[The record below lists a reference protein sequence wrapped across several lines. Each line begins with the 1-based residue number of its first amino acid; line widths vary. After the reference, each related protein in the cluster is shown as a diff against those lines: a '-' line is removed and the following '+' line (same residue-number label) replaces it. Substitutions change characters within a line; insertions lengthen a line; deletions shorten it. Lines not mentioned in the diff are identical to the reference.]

1 MTTAGL
7 RPKLFGV
14 LALTLL
20 VAACAGDG
28 TDNDAVTQ
36 APGAGQ
42 SSGSGSGAGGA
53 GSTRVDRTDLDAPQ
67 PGTQDELDRLVGSRV
82 YFGYDQYDLSSAS
95 QTVLRNQAN
104 WLRNNPRKRILIAGH
119 CDERGTREY
128 NLALGARRAESV
140 RRYLM
145 VLGVDGSRVRTI
157 SYGKEQPEMAAS
169 NETSWSRNRRAVTLI
184 E

>member
-28 TDNDAVTQ
+28 TDNDATTQ
-36 APGAGQ
+36 APDAGQ
-42 SSGSGSGAGGA
+42 SSGSSTGGAGGI
-53 GSTRVDRTDLDAPQ
+53 RVDRSDLNAPQ

-104 WLRNNPRKRILIAGH
+104 WLRNNPGKRVLIAGH
-119 CDERGTREY
+119 CDERGTTEY
-128 NLALGARRAESV
+128 NIALGDRRAQSAKAFLV
-140 RRYLM
+140 N
-145 VLGVDGSRVRTI
+145 LGVAESRLMTESKGEEFPVDP
-157 SYGKEQPEMAAS
+157 GQ
-169 NETSWSRNRRAVTLI
+169 NEEAWTKNRRAHFTD
-184 E
+184 

>member
-1 MTTAGL
+1 MMIAGL
-7 RPKLFGV
+7 KPKLFGV
-14 LALTLL
+14 LVLTLF
-20 VAACAGDG
+20 VASCSGQDS
-28 TDNDAVTQ
+28 DSSAVTQ
-36 APGAGQ
+36 APGAG
-42 SSGSGSGAGGA
+42 SGTASSGSGAGGSDVTQGTLA
-53 GSTRVDRTDLDAPQ
+53 APK

-104 WLRNNPRKRILIAGH
+104 WLRNNPGKRIIIAGH

-157 SYGKEQPEMAAS
+157 SYGKERPEMAAS